1 MSPCII
7 CFTLNV
13 CNVATPFLLA
23 NTVCN
28 VATCSLLSNKCMQGR
43 HLASPENRWN
53 WTGLHLSLIYQFL
66 NELMKENWHKQHHGF
81 FSELLQSQAYMYMQ
95 CRHGPPTN
103 TNIYAM
109 SPPEPCVAKSAC
121 KVATFLFLMEGDM
134 QCRHV
139 TPVISIQ
146 RNQIPLRCQRNLK
159 ITLDCLIFCMQCR
172 HAIPLVNWT
181 VYAMSPCGWPKKWY
195 AVSPCDPVCQQ
206 YTLCNVAP
214 HPFTGMHICN
224 VAA

>member
-1 MSPCII
+1 MSPPHLCWPKRYAMSPPDP
-7 CFTLNV
+7 CFPTNV
-13 CNVATPFLLA
+13 CKVATWPYLKI
-23 NTVCN
+23 V
-28 VATCSLLSNKCMQGR
+28 
-43 HLASPENRWN
+43 E
-53 WTGLHLSLIYQFL
+53 TGLGFIYLWSINFWMSSWKKTDT
-66 NELMKENWHKQHHGF
+66 NNTMDV
-81 FSELLQSQAYMYMQ
+81 SELSQGQAYMYMQ

-214 HPFTGMHICN
+214 HPFTVMHICN

>member
-7 CFTLNV
+7 CFTLSV
-13 CNVATPFLLA
+13 CNVATPSLLA
-23 NTVCN
+23 KAVCN
-28 VATCSLLSNKCMQGR
+28 VATWSLLCNKCMQGR
-43 HLASPENRWN
+43 HLALPENRWN

-66 NELMKENWHKQHHGF
+66 NELMKENWHKQHNGCFWIITRSSIHV
-81 FSELLQSQAYMYMQ
+81 
-95 CRHGPPTN
+95 
-103 TNIYAM
+103 YAM
-109 SPPEPCVAKSAC
+109 SPWTTHKYKHICNVVPWTLRC
-121 KVATFLFLMEGDM
+121 KKCMQGCHFFFLMEGDM

>member
-1 MSPCII
+1 MLYI
-7 CFTLNV
+7 
-13 CNVATPFLLA
+13 
-23 NTVCN
+23 
-28 VATCSLLSNKCMQGR
+28 KCVQCRHPISAGQSGMQCR
-43 HLASPENRWN
+43 HLILAFQQMYARSPPGPTWKSLKLDWASSISD
-53 WTGLHLSLIYQFL
+53 LSIFEWAHERKLTQTTPWI
-66 NELMKENWHKQHHGF
+66 
-81 FSELLQSQAYMYMQ
+81 FSELLQGQAYMYMQ
-95 CRHGPPTN
+95 CRHGPPTS

>member
-1 MSPCII
+1 MYHMLYI
-7 CFTLNV
+7 
-13 CNVATPFLLA
+13 
-23 NTVCN
+23 
-28 VATCSLLSNKCMQGR
+28 KCVQCRHPISAGQNGMQCR
-43 HLASPENRWN
+43 HLIIAFQQMYARSPPGPTWKSLKLDWASSISN
-53 WTGLHLSLIYQFL
+53 LSIFEWAHERKLTQTTPWI
-66 NELMKENWHKQHHGF
+66 
-81 FSELLQSQAYMYMQ
+81 FSELLQGQAYMYMQ
-95 CRHGPPTN
+95 CRHGPPTT